1 MEPGEKKKD
10 RLVILGTGFAAVMI
24 LKKID
29 LDRWDVTVVS
39 PRNHFLFTP
48 LLPSTTVGTV
58 EFRSI
63 IEPIRKTR
71 RGVDFMQAIC
81 EEIDPEK
88 KEVTVRGIA
97 VDRSFRLWYDRLV
110 IAVGAVNNTF
120 GIPGVEENTFFL
132 KELTD
137 ARVLRERIVSC
148 MEQADLPDV
157 SEQERR
163 RLLHFMIVGGGPT
176 GVEFAAELH
185 DLIDESMQAN
195 YPDLVGIPRIT
206 LFEAMPTILG
216 SFDKDLRDYT
226 MNHFTRQ
233 GIELRLEKKVTEV
246 VEDELRFDDGSVEEG
261 GLIVWSTGYAPTDLV
276 RNAPFEKE
284 RGRLITDPFLRVPNY
299 PDVYAAGDCAVI
311 AGANSP
317 QTAQFAMQA
326 GKYLGKAFNR
336 IAEGKDVKE
345 FEFND
350 LGMLAY
356 IGDEE
361 ALAEVPRAK
370 LRWHGA
376 LTYLAWRSAYL
387 TRLVSFK
394 NKVLVLFDWIKTR
407 VFGRDMSK
415 F

>member
-1 MEPGEKKKD
+1 MLSPGRLLRRIRFFFTSRRLDDDLDEELQFHLEMATRSYID
-10 RLVILGTGFAAVMI
+10 RGLTPEQARNAARRDFGGVGHHRDESRDARGVRPVEDLLQDLRIGARTIMKQRTYAVVAILTLAVGIGATTSLWAAVHRM
-24 LKKID
+24 L
-29 LDRWDVTVVS
+29 
-39 PRNHFLFTP
+39 
-48 LLPSTTVGTV
+48 
-58 EFRSI
+58 
-63 IEPIRKTR
+63 
-71 RGVDFMQAIC
+71 
-81 EEIDPEK
+81 
-88 KEVTVRGIA
+88 IA
-97 VDRSFRLWYDRLV
+97 PFPYAQERL
-110 IAVGAVNNTF
+110 
-120 GIPGVEENTFFL
+120 
-132 KELTD
+132 
-137 ARVLRERIVSC
+137 RVLP
-148 MEQADLPDV
+148 ADLPDV
-157 SEQERR
+157 TPEERR
-163 RLLHFMIVGGGPT
+163 RLLHFMVVGGGPT

-185 DLIDESMQAN
+185 DLIDESLRDN

-216 SFDKDLRDYT
+216 GFDKDLRDYT
-226 MNHFTRQ
+226 INHFNRQ
-233 GIELRLEKKVTEV
+233 GIELQLEKKVTCV
-246 VEDELRFDDGSVEEG
+246 VEDELHFDDGSVEEG
-261 GLIVWSTGYAPTDLV
+261 GLIVWSTGYAPTDLI
-276 RNAPFEKE
+276 RNSPFEKE
-284 RGRLITDPFLRVPNY
+284 RGRLITDPFLRIPDY

-311 AGANSP
+311 AGAKSP

-336 IAEGKDVKE
+336 IAEGKEVKE

-356 IGDEE
+356 IGNEQ
-361 ALAEVPRAK
+361 ALAEVPKAK